1 MENNQERRDLTI
13 SEDLHHILNVLKPH
27 DAEAV
32 LALKE
37 ELADNWNKRQI
48 FRTETEMRI
57 SVLNDGV
64 CPTPETKYWQS
75 VREMGAHFDAL
86 MSLTFD
92 LRRNEVKRLRLE
104 KELKEADKEGD
115 NLKKV
120 ELEIDLDENLYN
132 KAAMTQVA
140 HDRVRELQTW
150 SKIKNE
156 LADGSFDTQD
166 VNKHQAESFRHVLEN
181 RVASLNAQSNASEV
195 VNAVGPLET
204 LKRLTRQGGTLA
216 DFDESRKQLK

>member
-64 CPTPETKYWQS
+64 CPTPATKYWQS